1 MTSKHWVLATEEY
14 NHCLIK
20 NKGQSVIQKNPQA
33 LLHALGDIK
42 LKLMSK
48 ITKNDYICESIF
60 STPSLTA
67 FLTH

>member
-14 NHCLIK
+14 
-20 NKGQSVIQKNPQA
+20 
-33 LLHALGDIK
+33 LHALGDIE
-42 LKLMSK
+42 LKLMRK
-48 ITKNDYICESIF
+48 ITKNNYICESIF